1 MIILVTGCCGFVG
14 SNLVDRLIK
23 DGHRVRGID
32 NLSTGKFEYIKPYLN
47 NPLFRFDNRDINNSV
62 LIESDV
68 DCVVHLAAMA
78 DIRYNVDNFSE
89 CLHKNINVTNNVIEA
104 CVKSKVP
111 KIIFASTCSVYGDV
125 DIYPTPE
132 DCVNNQTSVYS
143 ATKIASEKLLE
154 GFANTFKFKGITLRF
169 VSMLGARYSHGHVY
183 DFTKKILDGEQR
195 LDILGDGQQH
205 KSYLHIDD
213 AVGAIIT
220 VIEKDIE
227 SNYEVFNVGNEE
239 TIHLK
244 YSVDTITKY
253 LGYNGAVYYGQ
264 EDRGWLGD
272 NPTIIPSM
280 EKIHNLGWY
289 AAKSI
294 KDGVEDTIDWL
305 LENPWIFKEN

>member
-154 GFANTFKFKGITLRF
+154 GFANTFKF
-169 VSMLGARYSHGHVY
+169 S
-183 DFTKKILDGEQR
+183 
-195 LDILGDGQQH
+195 
-205 KSYLHIDD
+205 
-213 AVGAIIT
+213 
-220 VIEKDIE
+220 
-227 SNYEVFNVGNEE
+227 
-239 TIHLK
+239 
-244 YSVDTITKY
+244 
-253 LGYNGAVYYGQ
+253 
-264 EDRGWLGD
+264 
-272 NPTIIPSM
+272 IPD
-280 EKIHNLGWY
+280 KAG
-289 AAKSI
+289 
-294 KDGVEDTIDWL
+294 
-305 LENPWIFKEN
+305 